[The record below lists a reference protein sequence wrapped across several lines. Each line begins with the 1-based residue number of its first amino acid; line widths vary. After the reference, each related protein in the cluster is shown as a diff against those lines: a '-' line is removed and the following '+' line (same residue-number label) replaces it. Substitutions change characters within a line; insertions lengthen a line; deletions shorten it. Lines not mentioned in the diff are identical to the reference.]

1 MAAGNGRFPTFAL
14 INEDN
19 SRMAVLRSSSSP
31 MTMTTRTLRAIMDDA
46 KTACQRDFGAA
57 LVEAIGKR
65 AARGLSYR
73 QPAATRAGLR
83 GDT

>member
-1 MAAGNGRFPTFAL
+1 MAASNGRFPTFAL
-14 INEDN
+14 IDEDN
-19 SRMAVLRSSSSP
+19 SRVTVLRSSSSP

-57 LVEAIGKR
+57 LAAAIGKL

-73 QPAATRAGLR
+73 RPAATCAGLR
-83 GDT
+83 GNT